1 MVTMEGKAI
10 AFPSIVTIHTFCL
23 FIFVYIIHFA
33 CLYLWDSDV
42 GVVGAVIHLVKRNMA
57 YYDTFLNEE
66 YT

>member
-1 MVTMEGKAI
+1 M
-10 AFPSIVTIHTFCL
+10 
-23 FIFVYIIHFA
+23 IIHFA
-33 CLYLWDSDV
+33 CLYLCDSDV